1 MKNFLFISTSLFA
14 FMVSCSTFT
23 DQNELPNKMTHEQDT
38 LKTVETKQLEY
49 NHKVIFSPETGWGYQ
64 IFKEDKLYINQPN
77 IPAVPGNNGF
87 KKEEDAHAV
96 AKYIIEKLN
105 NGIFPPTISVEEL
118 DSLGVNK

>member
-64 IFKEDKLYINQPN
+64 IFKEKLSPRYTTQ
-77 IPAVPGNNGF
+77 
-87 KKEEDAHAV
+87 
-96 AKYIIEKLN
+96 LN
-105 NGIFPPTISVEEL
+105 EVIKI
-118 DSLGVNK
+118 K